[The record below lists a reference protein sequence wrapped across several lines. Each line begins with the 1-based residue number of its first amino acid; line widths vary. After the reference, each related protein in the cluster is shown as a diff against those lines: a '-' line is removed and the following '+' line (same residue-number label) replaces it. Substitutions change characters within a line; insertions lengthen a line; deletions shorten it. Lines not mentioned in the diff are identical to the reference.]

1 MLNMN
6 SIQRLEED
14 LMRVFQIKDDV
25 DDVLKYVGDD
35 PFFEG
40 LKPDH
45 QDKLMNLLIGIK
57 ELADVR
63 MSSAWESF
71 ERATADYYKYKQLSA
86 EKDNG

>member
-6 SIQRLEED
+6 SIQKLEED
-14 LMRVFQIKDDV
+14 LMRVSNISDDV

-40 LKPDH
+40 LKADH

-63 MSSAWESF
+63 MSAAWTSF
-71 ERATADYYKYKQLSA
+71 ERTTEDYYKYQQLSV
-86 EKDNG
+86 EKVNG